1 MYPAPVWLTGS
12 LLVYDMPTLSG
23 SQEVPTPR
31 LPLRLDNPPPFPPK
45 RPYINLGRTVER
57 YQSKT
62 PVTDSH
68 RTVTVEF
75 PSQVQQYPSPF
86 RKHFAF
92 C

>member
-31 LPLRLDNPPPFPPK
+31 LPLGLDNTSPLPPK
-45 RPYINLGRTVER
+45 RPYINLVRTVER
-57 YQSKT
+57 HQSQT
-62 PVTDSH
+62 QSETRH
-68 RTVTVEF
+68 RQ
-75 PSQVQQYPSPF
+75 SQLSSPA
-86 RKHFAF
+86 RYNSTTRLSGKHFAF